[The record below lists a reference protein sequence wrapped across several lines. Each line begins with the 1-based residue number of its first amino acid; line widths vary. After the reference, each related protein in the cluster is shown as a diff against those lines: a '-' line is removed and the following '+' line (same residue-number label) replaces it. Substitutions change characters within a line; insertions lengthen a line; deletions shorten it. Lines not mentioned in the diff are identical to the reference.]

1 MGNKFLKDGMDKY
14 EAIQV
19 PEELEKN
26 LRNTLRR
33 NSKARSIIK
42 VNKGVAGIAAALI
55 AFVILVN
62 LSSNVAYGLNQV
74 PIVNKLVK
82 LVTLDKG
89 IKNIVSKGKIQQV
102 NVKAEDNGAKV
113 VVNSV
118 AGDNLKLWIDYD
130 LRGDNLM
137 IGEVKFKDSSTDTE
151 LPWFSYMPKDGESL
165 IEVSMDKLVKKFNI
179 EFQVYKH
186 DALFDMTSASFYELD
201 EKAQQELKEKFE
213 KNKVATLTVPIMLD
227 EKIFKND
234 LNTLVL
240 DDKEVKT
247 KIGIKRIEKLEL
259 SETRSRVFSSLISE
273 EYDMIKVVN
282 PKLIDESGKEYSYP
296 ISYENVAVD
305 NRLVMDLVG
314 GINSING
321 LTFKCDG
328 IEYVNKKDRYL
339 TIDLKNKKV
348 EDNGLGVKLI
358 EIQGNKITLNSSQ
371 KNIQFSLQ
379 AENENGENLE
389 LKGMHMSHSSG
400 NQELDFMQLKGS
412 KIILKVEKIEGCVTE
427 GFKMKLVE

>member
-1 MGNKFLKDGMDKY
+1 MGNEFLKDGMDKY

-118 AGDNLKLWIDYD
+118 AGDNLKLWIDYN

-179 EFQVYKH
+179 EFQVYKR
-186 DALFDMTSASFYELD
+186 DDLFDMTSASFYELD
-201 EKAQQELKEKFE
+201 EKAQQEVKEKFE

-296 ISYENVAVD
+296 ISYENAAVD

-339 TIDLKNKKV
+339 TVDLKNKKV
-348 EDNGLGVKLI
+348 EDNSLGVKLI

-427 GFKMKLVE
+427 GFNMKLVE

>member
-1 MGNKFLKDGMDKY
+1 MGNEFLKDGMDKY

-26 LRNTLRR
+26 LRNALRR

-179 EFQVYKH
+179 EFQVYKR

-296 ISYENVAVD
+296 ISYENLAVD
-305 NRLVMDLVG
+305 NMLVMDLVG

-348 EDNGLGVKLI
+348 EDNSLGVKLI

-389 LKGMHMSHSSG
+389 LKGMHISHSSG